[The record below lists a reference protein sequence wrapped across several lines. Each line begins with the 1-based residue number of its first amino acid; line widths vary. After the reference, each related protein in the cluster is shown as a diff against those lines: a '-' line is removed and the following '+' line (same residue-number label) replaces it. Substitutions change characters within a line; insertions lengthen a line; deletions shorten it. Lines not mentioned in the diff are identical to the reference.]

1 MNIKR
6 YLIAGCASILFHSL
20 IVSAMPEKKIITV
33 PLEKSTSVAVNL
45 VSLPNIKPEPIVEPA
60 KAQPPAIV
68 TPQPVAKTTPTPK
81 TTMKKL
87 VKKSQPEK
95 KTVKAPVQPK
105 KKAHQKTVKKP
116 VTKNIQKKVE
126 KKTVSKNVTKT
137 QRKTQRK
144 TEKFEL
150 KATDYTKPV
159 SSQLA
164 LNNTTKAKKTT
175 VGANSPQL
183 VSKPTFATKPSA
195 VKYPRLAKRRGIEG
209 TVLVEVQIAKDGHQV
224 KQKLIKSSGA
234 NVLDNAALKAIKKWR
249 FSPHIV
255 DGIAIAHRVQIPVR
269 FKLD

>member
-6 YLIAGCASILFHSL
+6 YLIAGSVSILFNSL

-33 PLEKSTSVAVNL
+33 PLEKSTSVSVNL
-45 VSLPNIKPEPIVEPA
+45 VSLPNIKPDPIVEPA
-60 KAQPPAIV
+60 TAQPPAIE
-68 TPQPVAKTTPTPK
+68 TPQSIVEATPK
-81 TTMKKL
+81 TTLKKL
-87 VKKSQPEK
+87 VQKSEPEKEK

-105 KKAHQKTVKKP
+105 RKAPKKIEKKP
-116 VTKNIQKKVE
+116 VETKNIHKKIE
-126 KKTVSKNVTKT
+126 NK
-137 QRKTQRK
+137 
-144 TEKFEL
+144 
-150 KATDYTKPV
+150 
-159 SSQLA
+159 
-164 LNNTTKAKKTT
+164 T

-183 VSKPTFATKPSA
+183 VSKPTFATKPSP

-209 TVLVEVQIAKDGHQV
+209 TVLVEVLIAKDGHQI

-234 NVLDNAALKAIKKWR
+234 NVLDDAALKAIKKWR

>member
-20 IVSAMPEKKIITV
+20 IVSAMPEKKVITV

-68 TPQPVAKTTPTPK
+68 TPQPFAKTTPTPK

-87 VKKSQPEK
+87 VKKLQPEKKK

-105 KKAHQKTVKKP
+105 KKAPKKTVKKP
-116 VTKNIQKKVE
+116 VTKNIQKKIE
-126 KKTVSKNVTKT
+126 KKTVSKNVVKT
-137 QRKTQRK
+137 ERK

-150 KATDYTKPV
+150 KPTDSSKPV

-164 LNNTTKAKKTT
+164 LNKPAKAKKTT

-209 TVLVEVQIAKDGHQV
+209 TVLVEVLIAKDGHQV

>member
-33 PLEKSTSVAVNL
+33 PLENSTSVAVNL

-60 KAQPPAIV
+60 TTQPPTIV
-68 TPQPVAKTTPTPK
+68 TPQPVVKSTQTPK

-95 KTVKAPVQPK
+95 KIKTVKSPVHPK
-105 KKAHQKTVKKP
+105 KKAPKKTVKKP
-116 VTKNIQKKVE
+116 VTKNIQKKI
-126 KKTVSKNVTKT
+126 
-137 QRKTQRK
+137 
-144 TEKFEL
+144 EKFEL
-150 KATDYTKPV
+150 KPIDSSKPV

-164 LNNTTKAKKTT
+164 LNKTAKATKTT
-175 VGANSPQL
+175 VEANSPQL

-209 TVLVEVQIAKDGHQV
+209 TVLVEVLIAKDGHQV

-234 NVLDNAALKAIKKWR
+234 NVLDNAALKTIKKWR

>member
-6 YLIAGCASILFHSL
+6 YLIAGCASILFNSL

-33 PLEKSTSVAVNL
+33 PLEQSTSVAVNL
-45 VSLPNIKPEPIVEPA
+45 VSLPNIKPEPIIEPA
-60 KAQPPAIV
+60 RVQPPAVV

-87 VKKSQPEK
+87 VKKSEPEK
-95 KTVKAPVQPK
+95 KTLKAPIQTK
-105 KKAHQKTVKKP
+105 KKAPKKIEKKP
-116 VTKNIQKKVE
+116 VVTKNIQKKVE
-126 KKTVSKNVTKT
+126 KKTATKNVTNA
-137 QRKTQRK
+137 QRK

-150 KATDYTKPV
+150 KPTNSSKPV
-159 SSQLA
+159 SSKLA
-164 LNNTTKAKKTT
+164 LNKPATAKKTT

-183 VSKPTFATKPSA
+183 VSKPTFATKPSP

-209 TVLVEVQIAKDGHQV
+209 TVLVEVLIAKDGHQV

-234 NVLDNAALKAIKKWR
+234 SVLDNAALKAIKKWR

>member
-105 KKAHQKTVKKP
+105 KKAPKETVKKP
-116 VTKNIQKKVE
+116 VTKHIQKKVE
-126 KKTVSKNVTKT
+126 KKTVPKNVVKT
-137 QRKTQRK
+137 ERK

-150 KATDYTKPV
+150 KPTDSSKPM

-164 LNNTTKAKKTT
+164 LNKPAKAKKTT

-209 TVLVEVQIAKDGHQV
+209 TVLVEVLIAKDGHQV

>member
-6 YLIAGCASILFHSL
+6 YLIAGSVSILFNSL

-33 PLEKSTSVAVNL
+33 PLEKSTSVSVNL
-45 VSLPNIKPEPIVEPA
+45 VSLPNIKPDPIVEPA
-60 KAQPPAIV
+60 TAQPPAIE
-68 TPQPVAKTTPTPK
+68 TPQSIVEATPK
-81 TTMKKL
+81 TTLKKL
-87 VKKSQPEK
+87 VQKSEPEKEK

-105 KKAHQKTVKKP
+105 RKAPKKIEKKP
-116 VTKNIQKKVE
+116 VETKNIHKKIE
-126 KKTVSKNVTKT
+126 KKTVSKNP
-137 QRKTQRK
+137 RK

-150 KATDYTKPV
+150 KPTDSSKPV

-164 LNNTTKAKKTT
+164 LNKTTKAKKTT

-183 VSKPTFATKPSA
+183 VSKPTFATKPSP

-209 TVLVEVQIAKDGHQV
+209 TVLVEVLIAKDGHQI

-234 NVLDNAALKAIKKWR
+234 NVLDDAALKAIKKWR

>member
-45 VSLPNIKPEPIVEPA
+45 VSLPNIKPETIIAPA
-60 KAQPPAIV
+60 TAQPSAIV
-68 TPQPVAKTTPTPK
+68 TPQPVVKNTPAPK

-95 KTVKAPVQPK
+95 KKKTVKAPVQPT
-105 KKAHQKTVKKP
+105 KKAPKKIEKKP
-116 VTKNIQKKVE
+116 VVTKNIQKKVE
-126 KKTVSKNVTKT
+126 KKTATKNVTNA
-137 QRKTQRK
+137 QRK

-150 KATDYTKPV
+150 KPTNSSQPV

-164 LNNTTKAKKTT
+164 LNKTTKAKKTT
-175 VGANSPQL
+175 VGAHSPQL

-195 VKYPRLAKRRGIEG
+195 VKYPQLAKRRGIEG
-209 TVLVEVQIAKDGHQV
+209 TVLVEVLIAKDGHQV
-224 KQKLIKSSGA
+224 KQKLVKSSGA
-234 NVLDNAALKAIKKWR
+234 NVLDDAALKAIKKWR

>member
-105 KKAHQKTVKKP
+105 KKASTKTVKKP
-116 VTKNIQKKVE
+116 VTKKFE
-126 KKTVSKNVTKT
+126 KKTVSKNVV
-137 QRKTQRK
+137 KTQRK

-150 KATDYTKPV
+150 KATDSSKPV

-164 LNNTTKAKKTT
+164 LNKPAKAKKTT